1 MHGAVTSKRGYDSQ
15 REPATHPSSS
25 QPTARSRRRCWRS
38 SAPRSSSSARGSMAA
53 SIGRPAWSA
62 SCSTWRRRRPAS
74 HEALVP
80 RCASL
85 RGPRATATR
94 DRRRSSGVGGRQL
107 RLGRL
112 LGRFGQLDLAWRG
125 RDVILLVVESGG
137 RLLLRALL
145 VDVLVVLS
153 GLLVLLL
160 PGGALV
166 AEKNKK
172 AAQDDEDV
180 DQEGAE

>member
-1 MHGAVTSKRGYDSQ
+1 MHGAVTSQWGYDSQ

-107 RLGRL
+107 
-112 LGRFGQLDLAWRG
+112 
-125 RDVILLVVESGG
+125 
-137 RLLLRALL
+137 LLRALL

-166 AEKNKK
+166 A
-172 AAQDDEDV
+172 
-180 DQEGAE
+180 GAGGPAPLSHLHDSRRCGRAG